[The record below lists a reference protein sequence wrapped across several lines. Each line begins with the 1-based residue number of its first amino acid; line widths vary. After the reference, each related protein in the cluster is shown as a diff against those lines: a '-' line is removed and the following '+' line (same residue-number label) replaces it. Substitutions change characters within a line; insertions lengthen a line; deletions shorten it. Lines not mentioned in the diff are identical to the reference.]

1 MIVRECEEIVKL
13 LQQKNL
19 LNEFYG
25 RRFIKVGEIEERVGY
40 RMRVSRGPIDD
51 KDYFERKLETECLE
65 GDQITEILEREM
77 DTSQLLNGEMR
88 AFLNEA
94 QGNPQWDLLV
104 RARWLRKRQQNQAND
119 FDPTPDDI
127 IPVFV

>member
-1 MIVRECEEIVKL
+1 
-13 LQQKNL
+13 
-19 LNEFYG
+19 
-25 RRFIKVGEIEERVGY
+25 
-40 RMRVSRGPIDD
+40 
-51 KDYFERKLETECLE
+51 
-65 GDQITEILEREM
+65 M